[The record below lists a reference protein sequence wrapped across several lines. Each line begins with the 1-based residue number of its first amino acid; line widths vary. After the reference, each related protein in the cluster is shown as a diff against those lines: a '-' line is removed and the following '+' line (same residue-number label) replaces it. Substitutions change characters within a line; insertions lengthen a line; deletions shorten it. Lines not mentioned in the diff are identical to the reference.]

1 MHVGHYTR
9 DRFDRV
15 SHNET
20 SKHTDYCRRVSL
32 RTANDVVRPQDTRR
46 FVGPDR
52 SSRFSRLTGFCSEW
66 TEMDRVR
73 DAYAADCFPVFTS
86 SPLHQKAITRG
97 RTDRFDMVF
106 CRSVWTTNCWL
117 AVKFLITISGLL
129 SRCCALN
136 GFAKKLL
143 SLKRTHSTSHRPFE
157 HTELDNQLVVSC
169 FKW

>member
-1 MHVGHYTR
+1 VLGLDRADSAGKSFDTKRRGSGHSAYLLAEQRIAGGWKILWIRTFLLHVGHYTR

-66 TEMDRVR
+66 TEVDRVR

-86 SPLHQKAITRG
+86 SPLSPESHHSRSH
-97 RTDRFDMVF
+97 RPLWHRF
-106 CRSVWTTNCWL
+106 CRSLWTTNCWL
-117 AVKFLITISGLL
+117 AVKFL
-129 SRCCALN
+129 
-136 GFAKKLL
+136 
-143 SLKRTHSTSHRPFE
+143 
-157 HTELDNQLVVSC
+157 
-169 FKW
+169 